1 MWYKSKFFWLNLIAI
16 ALAIIQYFVNN
27 EMFVD
32 LIPWFGLAVVILN
45 MVAGMIQGNA
55 LMKTKSALANIMA
68 KK

>member
-16 ALAIIQYFVNN
+16 VLAAIQYFVNQ

-32 LIPWFGLAVVILN
+32 LAPWFGLAVIILN
-45 MVAGMIQGNA
+45 MGAGMIQGNS
-55 LMKTKSALANIMA
+55 LTKTKAALAKAI